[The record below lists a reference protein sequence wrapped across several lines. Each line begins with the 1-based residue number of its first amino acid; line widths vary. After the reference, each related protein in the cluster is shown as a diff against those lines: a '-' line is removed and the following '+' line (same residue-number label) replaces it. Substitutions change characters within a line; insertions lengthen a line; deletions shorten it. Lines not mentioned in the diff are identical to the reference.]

1 MRSRGNVGKTL
12 SELQRV
18 AVLGFYLRE
27 IGSPKT
33 ILGISQRAQSRPQ
46 ERRSLIS
53 ESSCA
58 SIGFTSLPG

>member
-1 MRSRGNVGKTL
+1 MRSQGNAGETL
-12 SELQRV
+12 SELSRV
-18 AVLGFYLRE
+18 AVLRFYLRE

-33 ILGISQRAQSRPQ
+33 ILGISQRAWLRPQ

-58 SIGFTSLPG
+58 STGFTSLPG